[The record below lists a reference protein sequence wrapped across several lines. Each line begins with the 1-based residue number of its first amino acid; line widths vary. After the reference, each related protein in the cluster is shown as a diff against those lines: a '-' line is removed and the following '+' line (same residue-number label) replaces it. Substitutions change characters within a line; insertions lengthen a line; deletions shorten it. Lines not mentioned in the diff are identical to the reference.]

1 MKLWKIVPLEEIVKY
16 RVGDRVYSP
25 HFGEGFIT
33 GIDESNTYVYPI
45 KVEWTGTVPPYH
57 QRHDCFTPDG
67 LYTVATPDPEFDIVP
82 LEAIK
87 VSKRGVC
94 RREGRTEMI
103 AKIYVTLMDCLTI
116 ILLAMAVF
124 LAAYSLYLL
133 VLVSVV

>member
-1 MKLWKIVPLEEIVKY
+1 MKLWKIVPLKEMVKY

-25 HFGEGFIT
+25 NFGEGIIT

-103 AKIYVTLMDCLTI
+103 AKIYVTLMNCLTI